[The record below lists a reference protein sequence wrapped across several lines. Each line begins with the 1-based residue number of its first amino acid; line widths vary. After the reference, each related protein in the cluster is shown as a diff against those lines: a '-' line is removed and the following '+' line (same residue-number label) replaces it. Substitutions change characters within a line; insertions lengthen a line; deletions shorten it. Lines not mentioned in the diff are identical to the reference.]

1 MKALLK
7 PENLTAVVGVTL
19 FATVCYYML
28 IGYIVPMPPVWW
40 NVL

>member
-1 MKALLK
+1 MNTIL
-7 PENLTAVVGVTL
+7 NDVTAMIGLGLFITL
-19 FATVCYYML
+19 CYYVL